1 MKNQN
6 AQFKKLIK
14 SHMKWQ
20 KEDLAG
26 KVRGMF
32 FRWKEGR
39 IEGDFYCT
47 GRRGLSYDSVGV

>member
-26 KVRGMF
+26 KARGMF
-32 FRWKEGR
+32 FSGGKREGLR
-39 IEGDFYCT
+39 ETFIAQGEGD
-47 GRRGLSYDSVGV
+47 